1 MQQFNLNDFYD
12 NLNDAFLEMETEYV
26 DKEEYI
32 NAGIMHDA
40 RKALTHEKGLYNIL
54 DANNIIYTTSG
65 TKEGHKRFFKQ

>member
-40 RKALTHEKGLYNIL
+40 RQALTHEKGLYSIL
-54 DANNIIYTTSG
+54 DANNIIFTTSG
-65 TKEGHKRFFKQ
+65 AKKSHKRFFK